1 MLGHRQPSTAYKQ
14 NGNISSPP
22 LYWSYCHDV
31 CCLLQANEDW
41 LLADV
46 HEKGVLFSHEDVQD
60 VVMQVLGH
68 PR

>member
-1 MLGHRQPSTAYKQ
+1 MWG
-14 NGNISSPP
+14 
-22 LYWSYCHDV
+22 
-31 CCLLQANEDW
+31 LLQANEDW

-68 PR
+68 PRCVSCTDSVSHAHTLVFPCYSNPLR